1 MSQLSHF
8 FYNGPLVENSIV
20 VLDDDTSKHIW
31 QVLRMQEGDR
41 IALTDGKGNIAEG
54 NLLAVERHK
63 SKVSLDKISFQDRQ
77 SEALHLCVGF
87 TKNNNRNEWMLEKAT
102 ELGVKAIIPISA
114 TRSEKAHF
122 RIDRWQKIL
131 MSAILQSRQHY
142 LPHLA
147 DMTSL
152 RDALKQFAHLPQKF
166 VGHCYNMESRIPM
179 ASVMKPGLE
188 TVLLIGPEGD
198 FTEDEVKLCEEYG
211 FVPVSLG
218 RQRLRTET
226 AAITACAFFNVVNDG
241 DV

>member
-20 VLDDDTSKHIW
+20 VLDDDTSKHVW

-41 IALTDGKGNIAEG
+41 IALTDGKGNIGEG

-63 SKVSLDKISFQDRQ
+63 SKVALDKISFQDRS
-77 SEALHLCVGF
+77 SEVLHLCVGF

-102 ELGVKAIIPISA
+102 ELGVTAIVPIA
-114 TRSEKAHF
+114 AARSEKAHF
-122 RIDRWQKIL
+122 RLDRWQKIL

-152 RDALKQFAHLPQKF
+152 REVLQQYQHLPQKYIA
-166 VGHCYNMESRIPM
+166 HCYNVDSRKPLTSIL
-179 ASVMKPGLE
+179 KPGLE

-198 FTEDEVKLCEEYG
+198 FTEEEVKLCLDHG
-211 FVPVSLG
+211 FEPVSLG
-218 RQRLRTET
+218 KQRLRTET
-226 AAITACAFFNVVNDG
+226 AAIAACAFFNVVND
-241 DV
+241 VE